1 MSDSNKIKF
10 TVYGDPSAQ
19 KRHRSTSRNGKLR
32 QYDPSSDKKGDFLLM
47 CLKNKPNEPIKDKPI
62 RLVIEFVF
70 KRPKSHYGT
79 GKNSLKLKDSAPD
92 KHINKPDIDNL
103 LKFVMDALN
112 GIYWHDDSQIWNVD
126 VSKFYGDVPLTEVTI
141 IY

>member
-1 MSDSNKIKF
+1 MDKISF
-10 TVYGDPSAQ
+10 TVYGEPIAQ
-19 KRHRSTSRNGKLR
+19 KRHRSTSINGKLR

-47 CLKNKPNEPIKDKPI
+47 CLKKKPKQPIKDSPI
-62 RLVIEFVF
+62 RIVIKFVF

-79 GKNSLKLKDSAPD
+79 GKNILKLKEIAPD

-112 GIYWHDDSQIWNVD
+112 GIYWHDDSQIFSVD
-126 VSKFYGDVPLTEVTI
+126 ASKFYGDVPLTEVAI